1 VRPPLGSCSPP
12 ALVHDER
19 PVGLLHLEQD
29 EPVPAA
35 VGLGF

>member
-1 VRPPLGSCSPP
+1 MLAYGVHHLPL
-12 ALVHDER
+12 VEEER
-19 PVGLLHLEQD
+19 PVGLLHLEHD